1 VDNAY
6 AIPRPVRVG
15 GGIAMRRGQ
24 SDVHFAATEP
34 GYGMTTFIVIWLFCG
49 FIAAAITPATR
60 LPPGPTIFS
69 GPAQCGGL

>member
-1 VDNAY
+1 
-6 AIPRPVRVG
+6 
-15 GGIAMRRGQ
+15 MRRGQ

-60 LPPGPTIFS
+60 LAPWATIFG
-69 GPAQCGGL
+69 GPAQRGGLR

>member
-1 VDNAY
+1 
-6 AIPRPVRVG
+6 
-15 GGIAMRRGQ
+15 MRRGQ

-60 LPPGPTIFS
+60 LPPGPRS
-69 GPAQCGGL
+69 SAAQRSAAASR